1 MALCKCR
8 PLPLLE
14 RVLLEALPPPGH
26 PDVALPAHLLVP
38 GQQDAVVGDLAAA
51 EAGVP
56 GEAEEHLVELETKVH
71 MKVH

>member
-26 PDVALPAHLLVP
+26 PDVALPAHLLVA

-51 EAGVP
+51 EAGVT

-71 MKVH
+71 RRVH